1 VSAGPALS
9 ETRGL
14 DVVLFTSNPLGL
26 EVAAAVAALAE
37 VRSLHVVTTSLPRPR
52 TALERVKKTYR
63 FAGPP
68 GLIAATRARLP
79 RPFSTAPAPRLAD
92 EVARRIPS
100 AVHLHYPD
108 LHAPECL
115 SCLRSLRPDL
125 GLVFACYLL
134 RRTLFAI
141 PRLGTLNLHL
151 GRPPEFRGSS
161 PGFYELLA
169 GVPEIG
175 VTVHRV
181 DDGLDSGPILL
192 QRSYPLDVAP
202 PGDPMRFLGRLQR
215 EVLVPAGAAMMAEA
229 VRLEARGEAV
239 EVPQASGGGRPRPR
253 ATWAQQRE
261 LRRVVAVRR
270 AVDSLRKGAV
280 SYKTNP

>member
-1 VSAGPALS
+1 MSAGPALS
-9 ETRGL
+9 LG
-14 DVVLFTSNPLGL
+14 VVLFTSNVLGI
-26 EVAAAVAALAE
+26 EVAVAVAGLAE

-52 TALERVKKTYR
+52 TMLERVKKTYR
-63 FAGPP
+63 FAGPA
-68 GLIAATRARLP
+68 GLIASARARLP
-79 RPFSTAPAPRLAD
+79 GPLAPPPAPRLAD
-92 EVARRIPS
+92 EIARRVPS

-115 SCLRSLRPDL
+115 AHLRSLRPDL

-134 RRTLFAI
+134 RRTLFGI

-169 GVPEIG
+169 GVPEVG

-181 DDGLDSGPILL
+181 DDAVDSGPILL
-192 QRSYPLDVAP
+192 QGGVPLDVAP
-202 PGDPMRFLGRLQR
+202 AGDPMRYLARLQR
-215 EVLVPAGAAMMAEA
+215 DVLVPAGAAMMAEA
-229 VRLEARGEAV
+229 VRLLARGEAA
-239 EVPQASGGGRPRPR
+239 EVPQAAAGGRPNRR

-261 LRRVVAVRR
+261 LRRVVAGRR
-270 AVDSLRKGAV
+270 TVDSLPKEV
-280 SYKTNP
+280 IS

>member
-1 VSAGPALS
+1 
-9 ETRGL
+9 
-14 DVVLFTSNPLGL
+14 
-26 EVAAAVAALAE
+26 
-37 VRSLHVVTTSLPRPR
+37 VRSLHFLTTSLPRPQ
-52 TALERVKKTYR
+52 TMLGRVKKTYR
-63 FAGPP
+63 FAGPA
-68 GLIAATRARLP
+68 GLIASTRARLP
-79 RPFSTAPAPRLAD
+79 GPFAPPPAPRLAD
-92 EVARRIPS
+92 EIARRVPS

-115 SCLRSLRPDL
+115 AHLHSLQPDL

-169 GVPEIG
+169 GVPEVG

-192 QRSYPLDVAP
+192 QRSLPLDGAP
-202 PGDPMRFLGRLQR
+202 EGDPMRYLARLQR
-215 EVLVPAGAAMMAEA
+215 EVLVPTGAAMMAEA
-229 VRLEARGEAV
+229 VRLLARGEAI
-239 EVPQASGGGRPRPR
+239 EVPQPAARGRAHRR

-261 LRRVVAVRR
+261 LRRVVAGRR
-270 AVDSLRKGAV
+270 AVDSFPNRII
-280 SYKTNP
+280 S